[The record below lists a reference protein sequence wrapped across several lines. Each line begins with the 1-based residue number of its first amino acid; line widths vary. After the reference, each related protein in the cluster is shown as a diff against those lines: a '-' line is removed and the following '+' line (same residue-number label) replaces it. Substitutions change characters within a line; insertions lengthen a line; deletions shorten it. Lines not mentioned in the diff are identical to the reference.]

1 MHRSCNGNPRGNCW
15 KVPGYYIY
23 ICLSTWTL
31 QWPFPFKNSERVL
44 ALFVASMHLLE
55 IGSMLKGP
63 EGSKSRCLQSI
74 LLDKYH
80 YQKSTPKWYHTEF
93 FLKSIFFSDR
103 SFQML
108 FLGSKSGPEKS
119 CQMDPLDPGQRRRRL
134 WKKCLRLLWFENGKE
149 WSSKKVGLR
158 KRRETLGMCK
168 KQVDYNSTTL
178 KKTHIRRNQV
188 YPGIYI

>member
-1 MHRSCNGNPRGNCW
+1 MISYR
-15 KVPGYYIY
+15 I
-23 ICLSTWTL
+23 
-31 QWPFPFKNSERVL
+31 
-44 ALFVASMHLLE
+44 
-55 IGSMLKGP
+55 
-63 EGSKSRCLQSI
+63 
-74 LLDKYH
+74 
-80 YQKSTPKWYHTEF
+80 F
-93 FLKSIFFSDR
+93 FEVYLFSDR

-188 YPGIYI
+188 YPGIMMFFFWGKPGFLMVFGGNLGNLGSILTGKHHRTMVPLCILGRFDWV

>member
-1 MHRSCNGNPRGNCW
+1 MQW
-15 KVPGYYIY
+15 KSARQLLKGSRILYIY

-93 FLKSIFFSDR
+93 FLKSIFFQTDLFR
-103 SFQML
+103 CC
-108 FLGSKSGPEKS
+108 FLGRKVAPKNHVKWTLWTLVSAAGAFEKS
-119 CQMDPLDPGQRRRRL
+119 ACAFCDSRMA
-134 WKKCLRLLWFENGKE
+134 KNEA
-149 WSSKKVGLR
+149 
-158 KRRETLGMCK
+158 
-168 KQVDYNSTTL
+168 L
-178 KKTHIRRNQV
+178 KKSA
-188 YPGIYI
+188 